1 MEPTLL
7 PQTGDKLTKNEI
19 KRRLEKMHV
28 LFNPELARKDYF
40 IEKYNEAIKDPE
52 KRQWIEEDILKD
64 NKLTQAI
71 ILKRERERTPIQR
84 VTKLNLLNNTNNN
97 NKKISAFSVV
107 KVQVNSNKDNSNH
120 LNPQQFHFTTF
131 SSGERNKIKEVNV
144 DNTNVSNQHQ
154 YGSLITFQNSG
165 VNNTNISNYKEE
177 LNKSKASMPI
187 QINLNPKG
195 RKTISNVNEI
205 EDHLL
210 SKEDRRD
217 LIENSVIEEKK
228 YKRHS
233 VDNKIN
239 RPKIQDRIFSFDNG
253 INKNN
258 NVYMNYH
265 RNQQIKKINTMN
277 LYKSILNN
285 DNHPK
290 EEKKEPDI
298 INPSFKR
305 DQRYNI
311 GNNSTLIH
319 QNSSNNTNNE
329 EIKTNKQT
337 KNTNNLKGL
346 TKENYDRLYNY
357 GDDNLNDNQKEIM
370 KSDKDDSI
378 ALSPIKPLDQYQY
391 YPPRNSNPPNRKN
404 THNNPSSSQFNPHDP
419 PNQIYASKESSIYLN
434 PSSSCP
440 DLPYTLLFA
449 GLSIGAVCLGY
460 YYCLRNNIS
469 LIQYFRNQIGKLPE
483 LPGSIQKFSFHD
495 FIKKVLSPFKSL
507 YEIIINPKKLFIN
520 LIWRGLKYI
529 TKQLFWDYI
538 TFTIP
543 IIAVKAFLFFLYHR
557 YLENR
562 RANEIFNYIKSDLKM
577 KYEGQNLNESDFSND
592 FEEGITEKEII
603 SKYSQLYNYNER
615 QFNQSIMPKLRTLRR
630 NDRNIKLYESVING
644 KRQIVWQWVNY

>member
-1 MEPTLL
+1 MLL

-19 KRRLEKMHV
+19 KRRLEKMHI
-28 LFNPELARKDYF
+28 LFNPELTRKDYF
-40 IEKYNEAIKDPE
+40 IEKYNEAIQDPE

-64 NKLTQAI
+64 NKLTQAL
-71 ILKRERERTPIQR
+71 ILKRERERTPIQPER
-84 VTKLNLLNNTNNN
+84 VTKLNLLSNTNNN
-97 NKKISAFSVV
+97 KKKISAFSVV
-107 KVQVNSNKDNSNH
+107 KVQVNSNKDNTNH

-131 SSGERNKIKEVNV
+131 SSGERNKIKEVIAN
-144 DNTNVSNQHQ
+144 NSNVSNQHQ

-177 LNKSKASMPI
+177 LNTSRISLPI

-205 EDHLL
+205 EDNLV

-217 LIENSVIEEKK
+217 LIENSIIEETK

-239 RPKIQDRIFSFDNG
+239 RPKIQDRSFSIDNG
-253 INKNN
+253 LNKYN

-265 RNQQIKKINTMN
+265 QNQPLKKSNTMN
-277 LYKSILNN
+277 LYKSILNS
-285 DNHPK
+285 DNYRQ
-290 EEKKEPDI
+290 EEKKESEV
-298 INPSFKR
+298 NTVFYKR
-305 DQRYNI
+305 DHRYNI
-311 GNNSTLIH
+311 GNNSTLIC
-319 QNSSNNTNNE
+319 QNSSNNANNE
-329 EIKTNKQT
+329 ELKVNKQA
-337 KNTNNLKGL
+337 KNTNDLKGL

-357 GDDNLNDNQKEIM
+357 YAANLDDTQKEIM

-391 YPPRNSNPPNRKN
+391 YPPRNSNPPNRKKN
-404 THNNPSSSQFNPHDP
+404 TPNNYPYSSQFNPRDP
-419 PNQIYASKESSIYLN
+419 IYASKEPKNYLSS
-434 PSSSCP
+434 SSSCS

-449 GLSIGAVCLGY
+449 GLSIGALCLGY

-469 LIQYFRNQIGKLPE
+469 LIQYFKNQIGKLPE
-483 LPGSIQKFSFHD
+483 LPESMKKFSFHE
-495 FIKKVLSPFKSL
+495 FVEKILSPCKSL
-507 YEIIINPKKLFIN
+507 YEIITNPKKLLIN
-520 LIWRGLKYI
+520 IIWKGMKYI

-538 TFTIP
+538 LFTIP

-562 RANEIFNYIKSDLKM
+562 RANEIFNYIKSDLKL
-577 KYEGQNLNESDFSND
+577 KFEGQNLNESDFSND
-592 FEEGITEKEII
+592 FEEGMTEKEII
-603 SKYSQLYNYNER
+603 SKYSQLYKYNES
-615 QFNQSIMPKLRTLRR
+615 QFNHSIMPKLRSLRR